1 MVSFV
6 TDYVFDIEILQS
18 LSYLQL
24 NMISLMPGLLGLAL
38 VLLFSIRVIS
48 SFFRVDKLMAF
59 AISPLLLIVLSSV
72 VHNTILKLDFGS
84 NTFSSS
90 SKVALVVWCLYCI
103 ISYSISKKDVVASA
117 VVKSASAYYS
127 LVGISLLSF
136 TVWIIGLGLAS
147 NHPTDNDALSNAFLL
162 RRFADTPDKALCM
175 IPGDVSRLINMRF
188 ESCGAYILAHYSNFF
203 GWAPWDKV
211 LNNTY
216 VLTALFL
223 PIGAAASWQYF
234 SDVRKHRWIAAAAS
248 TSFLVYPYALNGL
261 SRLTLG
267 LAFAL
272 PLIGLCTS
280 IERRDS
286 RQLLLIAVSLVGLGY
301 IHLLALATVL
311 IYLAIVLVFSFVTI
325 PLQKSTEESSL
336 LRAVSLCM
344 RASVVLPAYFFFG
357 SNFAIRSS
365 VSNIQAATEIQIPTI
380 VETLGAP
387 GIVASDHRNWP
398 SATSILR
405 EIFLSSDWTRA
416 QPLVFALVL
425 FGMFLLLRRG
435 TSCVPLVLSG
445 VVTYGLYLSV
455 AIWETHFEVYH
466 FLFLN
471 NWYRLYAVLVIFCV
485 IPVTVSISHVI
496 THYSKKSRGKLLS
509 TVCLMAYLLS
519 LATGASIV
527 NTAWNHDSKPT
538 AQIMNQF
545 DGLKKFSNL
554 RTMNNPTDGSSWAY
568 ARSGIKL
575 LSPNDR
581 SDDMSYAENISYL
594 VDKDSRKKACPVL
607 IDQEVVAILAVDTS
621 LDTFQKLEL
630 SGVIDQVVYHT
641 DDVKLGLISVEF
653 LAWCRSLEA
662 GKS

>member
-1 MVSFV
+1 VVWTLLSFV
-6 TDYVFDIEILQS
+6 CF
-18 LSYLQL
+18 
-24 NMISLMPGLLGLAL
+24 GLLLTL
-38 VLLFSIRVIS
+38 PTWSIS
-48 SFFRVDKLMAF
+48 KFFRVDPLMAL
-59 AISPLLLIVLSSV
+59 ALAPLLLVTLNVIIHNSLIRVNFQSFALISFNQSLKVTIILWFICGLYAVFPKLHHRFVETLSGLWLSV
-72 VHNTILKLDFGS
+72 
-84 NTFSSS
+84 
-90 SKVALVVWCLYCI
+90 
-103 ISYSISKKDVVASA
+103 
-117 VVKSASAYYS
+117 S
-127 LVGISLLSF
+127 LVSVTTISSIFAWL
-136 TVWIIGLGLAS
+136 IGVGTDFS
-147 NHPTDNDALSNAFLL
+147 HPTDNDALSNAFLL
-162 RRFADTPDKALCM
+162 RRFADTAEKSLCM
-175 IPGDVSRLINMRF
+175 VPGDVSRLVNIRF
-188 ESCGAYILAHYSNFF
+188 ESCGAFILAHYSNLL
-203 GWAPWDKV
+203 GLVPLDKL
-211 LNNTY
+211 LNSPY
-216 VLTALFL
+216 LLSAIFL
-223 PIGAAASWQYF
+223 PIGAAASWKYF
-234 SDVRKHRWIAAAAS
+234 SDKPNHRWIAAAAS
-248 TSFLVYPYALNGL
+248 TTFLVYPYALNGL
-261 SRLTLG
+261 SRFTLG

-325 PLQKSTEESSL
+325 PLQKSTDTSSL
-336 LRAVSLCM
+336 MRAVSLCM
-344 RASVVLPAYFFFG
+344 RASVVMPAYFFFG

-380 VETLGAP
+380 MGTLGAP

-405 EIFLSSDWTRA
+405 EIFLGSDWTRA
-416 QPLVFALVL
+416 QPLVFALFL
-425 FGMFLLLRRG
+425 FGMFLFLRRG
-435 TSCVPLVLSG
+435 TSYVPLVLSG

-496 THYSKKSRGKLLS
+496 THYSKKSRGKLLLIA
-509 TVCLMAYLLS
+509 CLMVYLLS

-527 NTAWNHDSKPT
+527 NTAWNRDSKPT

-607 IDQEVVAILAVDTS
+607 IDQEVAAILAVDTS

-641 DDVKLGLISVEF
+641 DDVKLGLISLDF
-653 LAWCRSLEA
+653 LAWCRSP
-662 GKS
+662 SNP